1 MKLKLTTARKLFSIP
16 FFIGMSWKAKLDIS
30 DSVVMISICIFYF
43 LVTEQ
48 MALESNQNNQSK
60 DYCYCNM
67 SAVSYYI
74 AHLLERMNSTDKDF
88 RFMATNDLMRE
99 LQKEITL
106 DVDSENKMVE
116 MLLKLLEDKNTEVQN
131 LAVRCMGP
139 LIRKVKDAQAA
150 NVTCILSANLRS
162 ESSQKRDVSSS
173 ALKTIINEL
182 PPAESAVTVA
192 VLNAIMPALLSI
204 LSSAD
209 ADMSVLLEC
218 LDMVNS
224 VLGRFPSVVG
234 HHYSAIECTVLPLLE
249 FDRAPVRKRAILV
262 LSTLSGICDNAV
274 LEHLGKHLLN
284 GLSSCLSESSSVNH
298 RTYIAC
304 TGAVCKSAGS
314 RLGSFLSKALPAIVH
329 YCKEM
334 QDDEIRESCFAAFEQ
349 VLLFCLKQCDET
361 VVDEILKLAT
371 IYIAY
376 DPNYQYDYEMQDA
389 SMELDNDD
397 VVMDS
402 ELSGEEYSDDDDMSW
417 KVRRA
422 AAKCLEAAV
431 NTRRNRICEFH
442 QKIVPKLIERFK
454 EREESVRCDLFNV
467 LLSLLKRTRIY
478 FQYSSKSIAEKD
490 QKTIIASLE
499 YQMPALI
506 VPLQRHLGGKSYKT
520 KQAVFSVLSE
530 LQALAPQVLTPFLG
544 SLLLNVRST
553 LSEKQA
559 VGGVKIDALIFLR
572 SAMTAQTL
580 DVVALQIPV
589 IAPLLRQCIQDAYY
603 KVSAEALAVVQKL
616 LTLIRNGDGGVN
628 LAAYLDNMRD
638 LYNCI
643 LAKLKDTC
651 LDREVKEPSIMCVAL
666 YIATFGDLLQ
676 DGMDEGLQMLFDRI
690 KNELTRLVGVRAFT
704 VILKSPLNLSLQS
717 VIGDLVVELT
727 TFLRK
732 TQRSLRV
739 DSLELLQ
746 LIFQRCN
753 STQLASHY
761 SEMVQNLVLELAP
774 LLGQGD
780 LQLAT
785 LAADNLTLLMPIA
798 PEFVLD
804 NYRTFVDPAIA
815 LLRSPLLSGHYLNK
829 LIVFFQQ
836 FWQQANKLEKIT
848 FQEFKQLLLAPV
860 AGEPRPHNFAKCF
873 AALILIQPD
882 YIKPTVA
889 ELCRELDDSSNCPD
903 VGGNEQARQF
913 SLLTLGEIG
922 ALCSMALNDLNVEGI
937 VMNAFENPDE
947 RVKEAASQALGRVG
961 TGNLARY
968 LPFIIQQI
976 QQSTKQQ
983 YLFMLSL
990 LEIINHFVSTKSPE
1004 PLQQYVE
1011 FIWNVSIYLNF
1022 IFIKIVFHSL
1032 YIYTYCVYVEVLLN
1046 HAECNEEAVRNVI
1059 AECLGKLCLLQPAN
1073 LLPQL
1078 RSNLSISTNINVRNT
1093 LTSSIKYTM
1102 SDQMPGIDEYLK
1114 DCIGDFF
1121 QMLKDSDLNIRR
1133 IAFLTFNSFVHNK
1146 PELMRDHLSN
1156 LLPII
1161 YSETA
1166 VRKELIREV
1175 DMGPFKHVMDD
1186 GLHLRKAAFEC
1197 MYTLLDN
1204 CFDCLDVF
1212 EFLNHVVQ
1220 GLKDHYDI
1228 KILTFLIVIRLTTL
1242 CPNELLQRLINIVEP
1257 LKQVCLTKLK
1267 TNSVKQE
1274 YELQDEL
1281 KRSALRA
1288 VIAIQNLPT
1297 AGKHPVVVE
1306 LMNIINQTP
1315 ELLNLYENV
1324 RWDPLTSKH

>member
-1 MKLKLTTARKLFSIP
+1 MKLTSARKLFSIP
-16 FFIGMSWKAKLDIS
+16 FFIGMSWKAKLDNCN
-30 DSVVMISICIFYF
+30 SVDF
-43 LVTEQ
+43 
-48 MALESNQNNQSK
+48 
-60 DYCYCNM
+60 CNM

-74 AHLLERMNSTDKDF
+74 AHLLERMNSADKDF

-182 PPAESAVTVA
+182 PPTESAVTVA
-192 VLNAIMPALLSI
+192 VLKAIMPALLSI

-224 VLGRFPSVVG
+224 VLGRFPSIVG
-234 HHYSAIECTVLPLLE
+234 HHYAAIECTVLPLLE

-274 LEHLGKHLLN
+274 LGHLGHHLLD
-284 GLSSCLSESSSVNH
+284 GLSKLNESSSIHH

-314 RLGSFLSKALPAIVH
+314 RLGTFLSQALPAIVH

-349 VLLFCLKQCDET
+349 LLLFCSKQCDET
-361 VVDEILKLAT
+361 VVDEILKLAI
-371 IYIAY
+371 IYVGY

-389 SMELDNDD
+389 SMELDDEDVDD
-397 VVMDS
+397 MDS
-402 ELSGEEYSDDDDMSW
+402 QLSAEEYSDDDDMSW

-442 QKIVPKLIERFK
+442 QTIIPRLIERFK

-467 LLSLLKRTRIY
+467 LLSLLKRTRVY

-490 QKTIIASLE
+490 QKTIIGSLE
-499 YQMPALI
+499 SQMPALI

-530 LQALAPQVLTPFLG
+530 LQALAPQVLAPFLG

-553 LSEKQA
+553 LSEKQT

-572 SAMTAQTL
+572 SAITAQTL

-589 IAPLLRQCIQDAYY
+589 IAPLLRQCIQDSYY

-616 LTLIRNGDGGVN
+616 LTLIRNGDGEIN
-628 LAAYLDNMRD
+628 LAALDLDNMRD

-666 YIATFGDLLQ
+666 YIATFGSLLQ
-676 DGMDEGLQMLFDRI
+676 DGLDEGLQMLFDRI
-690 KNELTRLVGVRAFT
+690 KSELTRLVGVRAFS
-704 VILKSPLNLSLQS
+704 VVLKSPLNLSLQS
-717 VIGDLVVELT
+717 VVCDLVVELT

-732 TQRSLRV
+732 NQRSLRV
-739 DSLELLQ
+739 DSLELLE
-746 LIFQRCN
+746 LIFQRSN
-753 STQLASHY
+753 STQLASHH
-761 SEMVQNLVLELAP
+761 SAMVQNLVLELAP

-785 LAADNLTLLMPIA
+785 LAADNLTRLMPIA
-798 PEFVLD
+798 PELVLD
-804 NYRTFVDPAIA
+804 NYHSFVDPAIA

-829 LIVFFQQ
+829 LIIFFQQ
-836 FWQQANKLEKIT
+836 FWQQASKLEKIT

-882 YIKPTVA
+882 SIKPTVA
-889 ELCRELDDSSNCPD
+889 ELCRELDVHNCPD
-903 VGGNEQARQF
+903 ANEQARQF
-913 SLLTLGEIG
+913 ALLTLGEIG
-922 ALCSMALNDLNVEGI
+922 ALCSIALNDLNVEGI

-968 LPFIIQQI
+968 LPFIVQQI
-976 QQSTKQQ
+976 QQATKQQ

-990 LEIINHFVSTKSPE
+990 LEIINHFVSAKSPE

-1011 FIWNVSIYLNF
+1011 FIW
-1022 IFIKIVFHSL
+1022 K
-1032 YIYTYCVYVEVLLN
+1032 VLLN
-1046 HAECNEEAVRNVI
+1046 HAECNEEGVRNVI

-1078 RSNLSISTNINVRNT
+1078 RSNLNNSTNTNVRNT
-1093 LTSSIKYTM
+1093 LTSSIKYTLT
-1102 SDQMPGIDEYLK
+1102 DQMPGIDEYLK

-1156 LLPII
+1156 LLPVI

-1297 AGKHPVVVE
+1297 AGKHPIVVE

>member
-1 MKLKLTTARKLFSIP
+1 
-16 FFIGMSWKAKLDIS
+16 
-30 DSVVMISICIFYF
+30 
-43 LVTEQ
+43 
-48 MALESNQNNQSK
+48 
-60 DYCYCNM
+60 M

-74 AHLLERMNSTDKDF
+74 AHLLERMNSADKDF

-182 PPAESAVTVA
+182 PPTESAVTVA
-192 VLNAIMPALLSI
+192 VLKAIMPALLSI

-224 VLGRFPSVVG
+224 VLGRFPSIVG
-234 HHYSAIECTVLPLLE
+234 HHYAAIECTVLPLLE

-274 LEHLGKHLLN
+274 LGHLGHHLLD
-284 GLSSCLSESSSVNH
+284 GLSKLNESSSIHH

-314 RLGSFLSKALPAIVH
+314 RLGTFLSQALPAIVH

-349 VLLFCLKQCDET
+349 LLLFCSKQCDET
-361 VVDEILKLAT
+361 VVDEILKLAI
-371 IYIAY
+371 IYVGY

-389 SMELDNDD
+389 SMELDDED
-397 VVMDS
+397 VDMDS
-402 ELSGEEYSDDDDMSW
+402 QLSAEEYSDDDDMSW

-442 QKIVPKLIERFK
+442 QTIIPRLIERFK

-467 LLSLLKRTRIY
+467 LLSLLKRTRVY

-490 QKTIIASLE
+490 QKTIIGSLE
-499 YQMPALI
+499 SQMPALI

-530 LQALAPQVLTPFLG
+530 LQALAPQVLAPFLG

-553 LSEKQA
+553 LSEKQT

-572 SAMTAQTL
+572 SAITAQTL

-589 IAPLLRQCIQDAYY
+589 IAPLLRQCIQDSYY

-616 LTLIRNGDGGVN
+616 LTLIRNGDGEIN
-628 LAAYLDNMRD
+628 LAALDLDNMRD

-666 YIATFGDLLQ
+666 YIATFGSLLQ
-676 DGMDEGLQMLFDRI
+676 DGLDEGLQMLFDRI
-690 KNELTRLVGVRAFT
+690 KSELTRLVGVRAFS
-704 VILKSPLNLSLQS
+704 VVLKSPLNLSLQS
-717 VIGDLVVELT
+717 VVCDLVVELT

-732 TQRSLRV
+732 NQRSLRV
-739 DSLELLQ
+739 DSLELLE
-746 LIFQRCN
+746 LIFQRSN
-753 STQLASHY
+753 STQLASHH
-761 SEMVQNLVLELAP
+761 SAMVQNLVLELAP

-785 LAADNLTLLMPIA
+785 LAADNLTRLMPIA
-798 PEFVLD
+798 PELVLD
-804 NYRTFVDPAIA
+804 NYHSFVDPAIA

-829 LIVFFQQ
+829 LIIFFQQ
-836 FWQQANKLEKIT
+836 FWQQASKLEKIT

-882 YIKPTVA
+882 SIKPTVA
-889 ELCRELDDSSNCPD
+889 ELCRELDVHNCPD
-903 VGGNEQARQF
+903 ANEQARQF
-913 SLLTLGEIG
+913 ALLTLGEIG
-922 ALCSMALNDLNVEGI
+922 ALCSIALNDLNVEGI

-968 LPFIIQQI
+968 LPFIVQQI
-976 QQSTKQQ
+976 QQATKQQ

-990 LEIINHFVSTKSPE
+990 LEIINHFVSAKSPE

-1011 FIWNVSIYLNF
+1011 FIW
-1022 IFIKIVFHSL
+1022 K
-1032 YIYTYCVYVEVLLN
+1032 VLLN
-1046 HAECNEEAVRNVI
+1046 HAECNEEGVRNVI

-1078 RSNLSISTNINVRNT
+1078 RSNLNNSTNTNVRNT
-1093 LTSSIKYTM
+1093 LTSSIKYTLT
-1102 SDQMPGIDEYLK
+1102 DQMPGIDEYLK

-1156 LLPII
+1156 LLPVI

-1204 CFDCLDVF
+1204 CFDCLD
-1212 EFLNHVVQ
+1212 
-1220 GLKDHYDI
+1220 DHYDI

-1297 AGKHPVVVE
+1297 AGKHPIVVE

>member
-1011 FIWNVSIYLNF
+1011 FIWNV
-1022 IFIKIVFHSL
+1022 
-1032 YIYTYCVYVEVLLN
+1032 LLN

>member
-1 MKLKLTTARKLFSIP
+1 
-16 FFIGMSWKAKLDIS
+16 
-30 DSVVMISICIFYF
+30 
-43 LVTEQ
+43 
-48 MALESNQNNQSK
+48 
-60 DYCYCNM
+60 M

-1011 FIWNVSIYLNF
+1011 FIWNV
-1022 IFIKIVFHSL
+1022 
-1032 YIYTYCVYVEVLLN
+1032 LLN

-1257 LKQVCLTKLK
+1257 LKQVCLKKLK

>member
-1 MKLKLTTARKLFSIP
+1 
-16 FFIGMSWKAKLDIS
+16 
-30 DSVVMISICIFYF
+30 
-43 LVTEQ
+43 
-48 MALESNQNNQSK
+48 
-60 DYCYCNM
+60 M

-1011 FIWNVSIYLNF
+1011 FIWNV
-1022 IFIKIVFHSL
+1022 
-1032 YIYTYCVYVEVLLN
+1032 LLN

-1220 GLKDHYDI
+1220 GLKVI
-1228 KILTFLIVIRLTTL
+1228 ILFVDL
-1242 CPNELLQRLINIVEP
+1242 
-1257 LKQVCLTKLK
+1257 
-1267 TNSVKQE
+1267 
-1274 YELQDEL
+1274 
-1281 KRSALRA
+1281 
-1288 VIAIQNLPT
+1288 
-1297 AGKHPVVVE
+1297 
-1306 LMNIINQTP
+1306 
-1315 ELLNLYENV
+1315 
-1324 RWDPLTSKH
+1324 

>member
-1 MKLKLTTARKLFSIP
+1 
-16 FFIGMSWKAKLDIS
+16 
-30 DSVVMISICIFYF
+30 
-43 LVTEQ
+43 

-1011 FIWNVSIYLNF
+1011 FIWNV
-1022 IFIKIVFHSL
+1022 
-1032 YIYTYCVYVEVLLN
+1032 LLN

>member
-1 MKLKLTTARKLFSIP
+1 MKLTIARKLSSIP
-16 FFIGMSWKAKLDIS
+16 FFIGMSWKAKLDNCN
-30 DSVVMISICIFYF
+30 SVVMIGICISYF
-43 LVTEQ
+43 
-48 MALESNQNNQSK
+48 M
-60 DYCYCNM
+60 DFCNM

-74 AHLLERMNSTDKDF
+74 AHLLERMNSADKDF

-162 ESSQKRDVSSS
+162 EISQKRDVSSS

-182 PPAESAVTVA
+182 PPTESAVTVA
-192 VLNAIMPALLSI
+192 VLKAIMPALLSI

-234 HHYSAIECTVLPLLE
+234 HHYAAVECTVLPLLE

-274 LEHLGKHLLN
+274 LGHLGQHLLD
-284 GLSSCLSESSSVNH
+284 GLSKLNESSIHH

-314 RLGSFLSKALPAIVH
+314 RLGTFLSQALPAIVH

-349 VLLFCLKQCDET
+349 LLLFCSKQCDET
-361 VVDEILKLAT
+361 VVDEILKLAI
-371 IYIAY
+371 IYVGY

-389 SMELDNDD
+389 SMELDDDD
-397 VVMDS
+397 VDDMDS
-402 ELSGEEYSDDDDMSW
+402 QLSAEEYSDDDDMSW

-431 NTRRNRICEFH
+431 NTRRNRIFEFH
-442 QKIVPKLIERFK
+442 QTIIPRLIERFK

-467 LLSLLKRTRIY
+467 LLSLLKRTRVY
-478 FQYSSKSIAEKD
+478 FQYSSKSIAEKE

-499 YQMPALI
+499 SQMPALI

-530 LQALAPQVLTPFLG
+530 LQALAPQVLAPFLG

-553 LSEKQA
+553 LSEKQT

-572 SAMTAQTL
+572 SAITAQTL

-616 LTLIRNGDGGVN
+616 LTLIRNGDGEIN
-628 LAAYLDNMRD
+628 LAALDLDNMRD

-666 YIATFGDLLQ
+666 YIATFGNLLQ
-676 DGMDEGLQMLFDRI
+676 DGLDEGLQMLFDRI
-690 KNELTRLVGVRAFT
+690 KNELTRLVGVRAFS
-704 VILKSPLNLSLQS
+704 VVLKSPLNLSLQS
-717 VIGDLVVELT
+717 VVCDLVVELT

-732 TQRSLRV
+732 NQRSLRV
-739 DSLELLQ
+739 DSLELLE
-746 LIFQRCN
+746 LIFQRSN
-753 STQLASHY
+753 STQLASHH
-761 SEMVQNLVLELAP
+761 SAMVQNLVLELAP

-785 LAADNLTLLMPIA
+785 LAADNLTRLMPIA
-798 PEFVLD
+798 PELVLD
-804 NYRTFVDPAIA
+804 NYHSFVDPAIA

-836 FWQQANKLEKIT
+836 FWQQASKLEKIT

-882 YIKPTVA
+882 TIKPTVA
-889 ELCRELDDSSNCPD
+889 ELCRELDVHNCPD
-903 VGGNEQARQF
+903 ANEQARQF
-913 SLLTLGEIG
+913 ALLTLGEIG
-922 ALCSMALNDLNVEGI
+922 ALCSIALNDLNVEGI

-968 LPFIIQQI
+968 LPFIVQQI
-976 QQSTKQQ
+976 QQATKQQ

-990 LEIINHFVSTKSPE
+990 LEIINHFVSAKSLE

-1011 FIWNVSIYLNF
+1011 FIW
-1022 IFIKIVFHSL
+1022 K
-1032 YIYTYCVYVEVLLN
+1032 VLLN
-1046 HAECNEEAVRNVI
+1046 HAECNEEGVRNVI

-1078 RSNLSISTNINVRNT
+1078 RSNLNNSTNTNVRNT
-1093 LTSSIKYTM
+1093 LTSSIKYTLT
-1102 SDQMPGIDEYLK
+1102 DQMPGIDEYLK

-1146 PELMRDHLSN
+1146 PELMRDQLSN
-1156 LLPII
+1156 LLPVI

-1297 AGKHPVVVE
+1297 AGKHPIVVE

>member
-1 MKLKLTTARKLFSIP
+1 
-16 FFIGMSWKAKLDIS
+16 
-30 DSVVMISICIFYF
+30 
-43 LVTEQ
+43 
-48 MALESNQNNQSK
+48 
-60 DYCYCNM
+60 M

-1011 FIWNVSIYLNF
+1011 FIWNV
-1022 IFIKIVFHSL
+1022 
-1032 YIYTYCVYVEVLLN
+1032 LLN